1 MTNERR
7 DQWRSLPRPP
17 SSTETLQVQ
26 FRLTAPDRPVT
37 LEALERSHILS
48 AINWAGGNKTLAAR
62 ALGIDRR
69 TLHRKLA
76 KYEGKV
82 G

>member
-1 MTNERR
+1 MTRERG
-7 DQWRSLPRPP
+7 DWWVPARPP
-17 SSTETLQVQ
+17 ATVESKEEK
-26 FRLTAPDRPVT
+26 FRLTPPNPPVS
-37 LEALERSHILS
+37 LEVLEREHIIG
-48 AINWAGGNKTLAAR
+48 AITWASGNKTLAAR
-62 ALGIDRR
+62 VLGIDRR